1 MMKKKPSE
9 CCIWKTKQKVFRNPK
24 SEHRKRYIREL
35 FLFAVS
41 SSWHGTSA
49 D

>member
-9 CCIWKTKQKVFRNPK
+9 CCIWKTKKVFRNPK